1 VEIKNRLERSLR
13 LTLPVELL
21 LRDVSIRSVAE
32 FALGKLATATAEETP
47 PGPGAG
53 SGDPAPAPADVVAL
67 RSELR
72 EQSREIPQYYAQTE
86 DQRGRQ
92 VLIGGRWRT
101 DLASCNYLGFD
112 LEPEIRAAIGA
123 AVARWGT
130 HPSWTRAVASPALY
144 GELEHELAQMVGAA
158 QTLVFPSISLLHLGV
173 LPALAGG
180 NGVILTDASAHYSI
194 AEACMRA
201 QADGT
206 EWVEFRH
213 NDVADLESKLAKLD
227 RSRTKIICTDGV
239 YSMGSPNPP
248 LPDYARLAKKYNA
261 IVYVDD
267 AHGFGVVG
275 ASPDEELPYGYG
287 GVGIVRHMGLDY
299 ERDRIVYVAGLSKA
313 FSSYAAFV
321 TCWDEKLKT
330 MLQTSGPYIF
340 SGPTA
345 VACLATALAGLRLN
359 RRDGDARRRHIH
371 RLTRRLVREAVSLGF
386 EVDND
391 SDFPIVGVVMGGR
404 QEMVTAC
411 RILWDHDILITPATF
426 PAVPATRNLVRFSIT
441 SANTDEEMDQ
451 AIRALAAVWEAL
463 HPAPA
468 DSPKETALV

>member
-1 VEIKNRLERSLR
+1 
-13 LTLPVELL
+13 
-21 LRDVSIRSVAE
+21 
-32 FALGKLATATAEETP
+32 
-47 PGPGAG
+47 
-53 SGDPAPAPADVVAL
+53 
-67 RSELR
+67 
-72 EQSREIPQYYAQTE
+72 
-86 DQRGRQ
+86 
-92 VLIGGRWRT
+92 
-101 DLASCNYLGFD
+101 
-112 LEPEIRAAIGA
+112 
-123 AVARWGT
+123 
-130 HPSWTRAVASPALY
+130 
-144 GELEHELAQMVGAA
+144 
-158 QTLVFPSISLLHLGV
+158 
-173 LPALAGG
+173 
-180 NGVILTDASAHYSI
+180 
-194 AEACMRA
+194 MRA

-227 RSRTKIICTDGV
+227 STRTKIIATDGV

-248 LPDYARLAKKYNA
+248 LPVYARLASKYNA
-261 IVYVDD
+261 TVYVDD

-275 ASPDEELPYGYG
+275 ASPDEDLPYGYD

-299 ERDRIVYVAGLSKA
+299 ERDRIIYVAGLSKA

-321 TCWDEKLKT
+321 TCWDEKMKM
-330 MLQTSGPYIF
+330 MLQTSGPYVF

-371 RLTRRLVREAVSLGF
+371 RLTRRLVREAVSIGF

-391 SDFPIVGVVMGGR
+391 SDFPIVGVVIGGW

-426 PAVPATRNLVRFSIT
+426 PAVPAKRNLVRFSIT
-441 SANTDEEMDQ
+441 SANTDEEIDQ

-463 HPAPA
+463 HPAAA
-468 DSPKETALV
+468 DSPEETVETVPVLGIRH